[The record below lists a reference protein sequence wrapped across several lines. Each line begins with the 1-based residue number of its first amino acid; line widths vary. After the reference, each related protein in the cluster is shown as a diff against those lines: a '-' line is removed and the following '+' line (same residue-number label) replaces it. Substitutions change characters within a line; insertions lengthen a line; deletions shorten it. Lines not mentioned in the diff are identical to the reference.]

1 MDTFSRLEDDHIEF
15 EDDEEEEDWSM
26 EKTKQ
31 FWDDDLKWTMELY
44 NRRRRCVPN
53 EMSND
58 SPPCANL
65 IPYEYDREW
74 PSEEEQKQK
83 DDPPEEEQEFPV
95 VQEGNLEEFLFTA
108 TLDWCEQR
116 IVPWTPEDT
125 KKKE

>member
-1 MDTFSRLEDDHIEF
+1 MDPSLATQDTLFF

-44 NRRRRCVPN
+44 NRRRRGAPN

-74 PSEEEQKQK
+74 PLEEQKDAQQK
-83 DDPPEEEQEFPV
+83 DNLPEEQEQEFPV
-95 VQEGNLEEFLFTA
+95 VQEGNLKEFLFTA
-108 TLDWCEQR
+108 TLDWYKNPD
-116 IVPWTPEDT
+116 VDNY
-125 KKKE
+125 